1 MRRILPYIAG
11 IIYSSIFG
19 FSFLFTKEGLEEL
32 PPFHLLAFRFS
43 IAAILLSL
51 LLLFR
56 IIKIDFRNKKTGLL
70 LLLSLVQPCLY
81 FIFETLGIYMTSSSE
96 AGMIIALIPVAVT
109 ILAAFLLNEKPTFF
123 QTLFI
128 LISISGVFFNTIMQ
142 YGVEERCK
150 IPGILF
156 LLLAVLMASIYNIQS
171 RKLSLWYR
179 PVEITFAM
187 MWTGAVF
194 FNILALLS
202 NRGGFSLYLIPL
214 FNLKVLIS
222 VLYLGILSSVSAF
235 FLMNYTLSKIEAAP
249 AAVFAYFS
257 TIVTIMAGVL
267 IRGEKFYWYH
277 FIGALLIITG
287 VSGTN
292 FLGRR
297 KREEISK
304 ELSI

>member
-1 MRRILPYIAG
+1 
-11 IIYSSIFG
+11 
-19 FSFLFTKEGLEEL
+19 
-32 PPFHLLAFRFS
+32 
-43 IAAILLSL
+43 
-51 LLLFR
+51 
-56 IIKIDFRNKKTGLL
+56 
-70 LLLSLVQPCLY
+70 
-81 FIFETLGIYMTSSSE
+81 
-96 AGMIIALIPVAVT
+96 MIIALIPVAVT

-142 YGVEERCK
+142 YGVEERGK

-156 LLLAVLMASIYNIQS
+156 LLLAVLMASIYNILS

-257 TIVTIMAGVL
+257 TIVTILAGVL